1 MGFMCIVFSNGS
13 MRYVGVKVGDVGTT
27 EQLPEQ

>member
-13 MRYVGVKVGDVGTT
+13 MRYVGVKVGDGTT